1 MGLLVSSARVALST
15 TAGLGSPELSPRQ
28 KEGQKAPRKAK
39 VAGAV
44 LRGDTAWRCSGGW
57 VREKGNRSPIGPV
70 CWPELEG

>member
-15 TAGLGSPELSPRQ
+15 KAGLESPELSPRQ

-44 LRGDTAWRCSGGW
+44 LRGDTAWR
-57 VREKGNRSPIGPV
+57 
-70 CWPELEG
+70 